1 MAELFNILEVFAEW
15 KAEAKAK
22 SNFIPYQSCEDLIHL
37 VTTNIGIATVYLNED
52 KSSVTV
58 QRRGGSNDY
67 EHEFGGIRERN
78 AKPAA
83 LDVQQGVA

>member
-22 SNFIPYQSCEDLIHL
+22 SNFIPYQSYEDLIYL

-52 KSSVTV
+52 KIRVMV
-58 QRRGGSNDY
+58 QIRGGSNGC

-78 AKPAA
+78 AKPDA
-83 LDVQQGVA
+83 LDVQ